1 MKKRKEDKRREEVIV
16 SIDCP
21 GEGPPGK
28 GPPGKGPPAEG
39 PVNSPGKEPAKGS
52 AAASNMNKI
61 NVWLRRHSFL
71 LITLITWLI
80 LCVPQNIVTVVMYFY
95 QDFNLPLIPGNF
107 TGNFNVTEIFICY
120 DTYESL
126 TNGIKFGA
134 GILVTSLGCFGVIG
148 NLFSAIVLKRLAKK
162 SGFNK
167 LLFSLGKERL
177 LFLNLL
183 GHNLDLD

>member
-1 MKKRKEDKRREEVIV
+1 MKKRKEDEKLEEVII
-16 SIDCP
+16 SIDSP
-21 GEGPPGK
+21 GEGPPD
-28 GPPGKGPPAEG
+28 KGPPAEG

-52 AAASNMNKI
+52 AAASNINKI

-71 LITLITWLI
+71 LITLMMWLL
-80 LCVPQNIVTVVMYFY
+80 LCVPQNIVTVVIYFY
-95 QDFNLPLIPGNF
+95 QDLNLTLMPENF

-120 DTYESL
+120 DTYESV
-126 TNGIKFGA
+126 TNGIRFGA

-148 NLFSAIVLKRLAKK
+148 NLFSVFVLKRLAKKRTPKK

-167 LLFSLGKERL
+167 LLLSLGKERL
-177 LFLNLL
+177 LVLNLL

>member
-1 MKKRKEDKRREEVIV
+1 MI
-16 SIDCP
+16 
-21 GEGPPGK
+21 
-28 GPPGKGPPAEG
+28 
-39 PVNSPGKEPAKGS
+39 
-52 AAASNMNKI
+52 KI

-71 LITLITWLI
+71 LITLTVWVI
-80 LCVPQNIVTVVMYFY
+80 LCVPQNVVTVVIYFN
-95 QDFNLPLIPGNF
+95 QDFQLSLIPGNF

-126 TNGIKFGA
+126 TNEIRFGV

-148 NLFSAIVLKRLAKK
+148 NLFSVIVLKRLAKK

-177 LFLNLL
+177 IS
-183 GHNLDLD
+183 